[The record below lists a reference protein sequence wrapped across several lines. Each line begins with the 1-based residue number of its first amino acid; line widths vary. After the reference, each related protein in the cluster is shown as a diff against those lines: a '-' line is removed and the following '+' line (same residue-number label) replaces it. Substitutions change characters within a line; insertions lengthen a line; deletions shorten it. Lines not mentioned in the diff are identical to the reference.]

1 MTIFLATYT
10 AEKGLSWFYDKS
22 SIDFSELDKCRRL
35 LGPLPDFDS
44 GEKGYEGIA
53 AVDGR
58 VFLIRCTNAKAW
70 DFRGRDATYITVTWL
85 DRDKIAE
92 VNLDAILSS
101 DGMCRQSHDYKYSFD
116 VPMPDMRTEGGIAHG
131 VVKED
136 HQHLLDPIRIGDHV
150 RKILL
155 HIQFQLDALL
165 LGVLTVAL
173 IHVVDELSQTEGGFF
188 HVFRAGLEP
197 GQLEHVGDEAG
208 KPLHLVEHDAVVAHL
223 DGIVLDHAVRKG
235 FQEPTDGCQRRAQL
249 MGDVGDIVSAHLLQ
263 VFDLRHVLEKA
274 HHARAGVVLPHHR
287 HDGDPQVF
295 LSRQGVPKGVG
306 LPRLRDPG

>member
-131 VVKED
+131 VDLSRIEEEDVFIRRDFGEANATVKIVKKGDPEMTEAEKYFENGGNVAPVERD
-136 HQHLLDPIRIGDHV
+136 AAPQPVDTRAAQKVEYSVGARVLGVILFIALILLGTYLAKIAGHILLGYIVGFAGLGLLRVLWHV
-150 RKILL
+150 R
-155 HIQFQLDALL
+155 
-165 LGVLTVAL
+165 
-173 IHVVDELSQTEGGFF
+173 
-188 HVFRAGLEP
+188 R
-197 GQLEHVGDEAG
+197 
-208 KPLHLVEHDAVVAHL
+208 
-223 DGIVLDHAVRKG
+223 
-235 FQEPTDGCQRRAQL
+235 
-249 MGDVGDIVSAHLLQ
+249 
-263 VFDLRHVLEKA
+263 
-274 HHARAGVVLPHHR
+274 
-287 HDGDPQVF
+287 
-295 LSRQGVPKGVG
+295 
-306 LPRLRDPG
+306 